1 MRRSRAKA
9 RPTVLLAALVSFSA
23 AADESLPDLEAF
35 VDGVVGSFMSQQQIA
50 GAEVA
55 VVRNGETL
63 LVKGYGIESVEP
75 RRAVDPSQSLF
86 RLGSISKTFTWL
98 SIMQLA
104 ERGRLKLDDPIND
117 HLPDELDVPDEGFE
131 HPIRIVDL
139 MNHTAGFEDILQG
152 LFVAQ
157 DAPLLPLAEQL
168 RQRRPHR
175 VREPG
180 KLMAYSN
187 YSTALAGAIVAQ
199 VSGMEYESY
208 VEQNIL
214 TPLGLTHT
222 TFREQYAPTE
232 GLPQPMPAELAAH
245 VAQNI
250 EARDGGWQA
259 LPHEHIVS
267 MAPAGA
273 AVSTAEDMARYMI
286 ALLDPQRLEAAG
298 VLKAETAAQ
307 LREPSFQAAP
317 GMPAIHHGFFNTP
330 LGIGQRLAYDNL
342 SHSGGTLHFRSFMVV
357 IPATDSAMGT
367 LGVFVA
373 ANSAPAGRMVQA
385 VPERILAKYFGPWP
399 ETEQTTPDGA
409 AARASEY
416 AGQYRPLRR
425 SYTQL
430 EKIFSVGTV
439 PITVTRDGYLVIN
452 LGGLALRFVEV
463 GKDLFRQPDG
473 DMTIAFLR
481 DERGAISH
489 VVTPIGT
496 FDRVGFFMSMQ
507 WLALTLVTV
516 VFACIGILIAAALRR
531 EPVPPQT
538 IAERRSAQVITSTA
552 TAWLVFIAL
561 TVAWVLPFMSP
572 GGQDQF
578 IYSYPHSLLKVALA
592 VGVVAT
598 GLSVLGIA
606 TLVPVWRER
615 TWSIGRRLRHSVAVA
630 LFVGLVAT
638 LLQWNAI
645 GFRYF

>member
-1 MRRSRAKA
+1 MSCAA
-9 RPTVLLAALVSFSA
+9 LALLAASA
-23 AADESLPDLEAF
+23 LPNLEAF
-35 VDGVVGSFMSQQQIA
+35 VDGVVGSYMSQQQIA
-50 GAEVA
+50 GVEVA

-63 LVKGYGIESVEP
+63 LVKGYGIDSVEP
-75 RRAVDPSQSLF
+75 RRAVDPRQSLF
-86 RLGSISKTFTWL
+86 RLGSISKTFTWI
-98 SIMQLA
+98 SIMQLV
-104 ERGRLKLDDPIND
+104 ERGQLKLDDPIND

-131 HPIRIVDL
+131 QPIRIIDL
-139 MNHTAGFEDILQG
+139 MNHSAGFEDILQG

-157 DAPLLPLAEQL
+157 DAPLRSLSQHLQTL
-168 RQRRPHR
+168 RPHR

-199 VSGMEYESY
+199 VSEMEYETY
-208 VEQNIL
+208 VERNIL

-245 VAQNI
+245 MAQNI
-250 EARDGGWQA
+250 ESRDGAWQS

-273 AVSTAEDMARYMI
+273 AVSTAEDMAKYMI
-286 ALLDPQRLEAAG
+286 SLLDPQRLEAAG
-298 VLKAETAAQ
+298 VLRADTFAL
-307 LREPSFQAAP
+307 LREPSFQVAP

-330 LGIGQRLAYDNL
+330 LGIDQRLAYDNL
-342 SHSGGTLHFRSFMVV
+342 SHSGGTLHFRTFMVV
-357 IPATDSAMGT
+357 IPATGPDNGT

-373 ANSAPAGRMVQA
+373 ANSGTAGRMVQA
-385 VPERILAKYFGPWP
+385 VPERILAEYFGQWP
-399 ETEQTTPDGA
+399 EAEVNVAQATP
-409 AARASEY
+409 ARVGEY
-416 AGQYRPLRR
+416 AGQYRSLRR

-430 EKIFSVGTV
+430 EKIFAIGTV
-439 PITVTRDGYLVIN
+439 PITATPDGSLMMR
-452 LGGLALRFVEV
+452 LGGPAMRFVAV

-473 DMTIAFLR
+473 DMTMAFLR
-481 DERGAISH
+481 DPRGAVSH
-489 VVTPIGT
+489 VVTPVGT
-496 FDRVGFFMSMQ
+496 FERVGFFMSPQ
-507 WLALTLVTV
+507 WLALTLGTGVA
-516 VFACIGILIAAALRR
+516 ACIGILIAAALRR
-531 EPVPPQT
+531 DPTGQA
-538 IAERRSAQVITSTA
+538 IAERRSAQVITGTA
-552 TAWLVFIAL
+552 AAWLVFMILIA
-561 TVAWVLPFMSP
+561 AWLLPFMAP

-578 IYSYPHSLLKVALA
+578 IYNYPHALLKLSLA

-606 TLVPVWRER
+606 TLLPVWRER